1 MDGET
6 QGSGAL
12 ATEGTLP
19 PTDDIRDALRGI
31 REGAGEG
38 TVRIIDMILN
48 RPLDVL
54 GMTLIE
60 MAEAASVSDSMVI
73 KVLKRVNLTGF
84 QSLKIALA
92 HSLGSPTNAIHEDLS
107 RGDDYGTIIR
117 KTFGA
122 NVQALLDTELTL
134 KPELLGQA
142 VEILSKAEK
151 IDIYGIGSA
160 APIAE
165 DAYYRLIRIGLDARI
180 STDSHLQVTTASI
193 ANKKTAV
200 LTISHS
206 GSTLETLDAT
216 KLAKKAGAKVV
227 VITGYKQSPIQQH
240 ADVVLQT
247 RARETKFRTEA
258 MTSRIAQLAI
268 VDALIAAL
276 ALRHYD
282 SSLATLNTTFEAL
295 SLRRV

>member
-1 MDGET
+1 MDGDT
-6 QGSGAL
+6 QGSP
-12 ATEGTLP
+12 ATTTDGTLP
-19 PTDDIRDALRGI
+19 PTGDILDALRAI

-38 TVRIIDMILN
+38 TVRVIDMILN
-48 RPLDVL
+48 HPLDVL

-60 MAEAASVSDSMVI
+60 MAQATSVSDSMVL
-73 KVLKRVNLTGF
+73 KVLKRVHLAGF
-84 QSLKIALA
+84 QALKMALA
-92 HSLGSPTNAIHEDLS
+92 HNIGSPTNAIHEDLD
-107 RGDDYGTIIR
+107 RADDYGAIIT

-122 NVQALLDTELTL
+122 NVQALLDTQIAL

-142 VEILSKAEK
+142 VEILSAAKK

-193 ANKKTAV
+193 ANSKTAV

-216 KLAKKAGAKVV
+216 RLAKKAGAKVV

-276 ALRHYD
+276 ALKRYD

>member
-1 MDGET
+1 MDGDT
-6 QGSGAL
+6 QGSP
-12 ATEGTLP
+12 ATTTDGTLP
-19 PTDDIRDALRGI
+19 PTGDILDALRAI

-38 TVRIIDMILN
+38 TVRVIDMILN
-48 RPLDVL
+48 HPLDVL

-60 MAEAASVSDSMVI
+60 MAQATSVSDSMVL
-73 KVLKRVNLTGF
+73 KVLKRVHLAGF
-84 QSLKIALA
+84 QALKMALA
-92 HSLGSPTNAIHEDLS
+92 HNIGSPTNAIHEDLD
-107 RGDDYGTIIR
+107 RADDYGAIIT

-122 NVQALLDTELTL
+122 NVQALLDTQIAL

-142 VEILSKAEK
+142 VEILSAAKK

-180 STDSHLQVTTASI
+180 TTDSHLQVTTASI
-193 ANKKTAV
+193 ANSKTAV

-216 KLAKKAGAKVV
+216 RLAKKAGAKVV

-276 ALRHYD
+276 ALKRYD